1 MSSQDPPKQSPPP
14 RRHTTGR
21 GMALP
26 QEDFIGALV
35 GDVRIST
42 MVHES
47 ETGLVLLGT
56 QEGIGRLAAVKLLP
70 RSGKEKKAA
79 DRLILKN
86 AQVLSQLRHANIVT
100 LYDVGLYQRQYPY
113 LVMEY
118 ISGGSLQTLLEDH
131 GPLSPLRALGILQQI
146 AHGLEDVHNLNLLH
160 QNLSLENILMEELAG
175 SGHDLAKLSNFG
187 LSSHAATEVDTN
199 GYPVRLDRVPYMT
212 PEEGMGANYNKLSDL
227 YVCGV
232 LLYQMLT
239 CKFPYRALSLPEVWD
254 EIVSRR
260 PVPLAEANAEL
271 ASVPHLQKFMD
282 MVMSRNPATRPQSA
296 RLLRLMTGQLM
307 AQIQQHLTARPG
319 RGSFPVLNTIDRL
332 PAITLQPGETLG
344 QSAAGPPIKPP
355 PMLNPRR
362 VAPRSEKPAAL
373 TIQPSPTASQA
384 PTRPDPAF
392 TAQTI
397 SNDVQGISTDEVVVQ
412 SGRAQGQPPNLDSAA
427 RARRFEAFDL
437 EHIQWMTPT
446 PTRLTNAQ
454 DMPYMVLI
462 VHNPRNEALP
472 PGLTTRL
479 RLLLGA
485 TLDLN
490 TVVIVFQ
497 PTNKPYA
504 WLSYLSACAREHD
517 LCMGL
522 SFGRR
527 FDSTRRRPA
536 PYTVRMALQGAQ
548 RAEGGTLVAARHAVD
563 VLSVGDVFSPID
575 ARLAGRYA
583 SFMVY
588 GER

>member
-1 MSSQDPPKQSPPP
+1 MSRQDPPKQSPPP

-21 GMALP
+21 GVALP

-42 MVHES
+42 VVHES

-70 RSGKEKKAA
+70 RRGQEKKAA

-118 ISGGSLQTLLEDH
+118 IAGGSLQTLLEEH
-131 GPLSPLRALGILQQI
+131 RPLSPLRALGILQQI
-146 AHGLEDVHNLNLLH
+146 AHGLEDVHNRNLLH

-187 LSSHAATEVDTN
+187 LSSHAATEVDAN

-212 PEEGMGANYNKLSDL
+212 PEEGMGANYNHLSDL

-260 PVPLAEANAEL
+260 PVPLAEANANL
-271 ASVPHLQKFMD
+271 ASLPNLQKFMD
-282 MVMSRNPATRPQSA
+282 MIMSRNPATRPQNA

-332 PAITLQPGETLG
+332 PAITLQPGETLS
-344 QSAAGPPIKPP
+344 QKAAGPQLTPS
-355 PMLNPRR
+355 PMRQEEQPSL
-362 VAPRSEKPAAL
+362 K
-373 TIQPSPTASQA
+373 IQPSPSPSQA
-384 PTRPDPAF
+384 PTRPDPIF
-392 TAQTI
+392 TAQTLPDESPGAI
-397 SNDVQGISTDEVVVQ
+397 AEGLKVQLEG
-412 SGRAQGQPPNLDSAA
+412 APGQTPKPSSAA
-427 RARRFEAFDL
+427 RARQFEAFDL

-446 PTRLTNAQ
+446 PTRLSSAQ

-462 VHNPRNEALP
+462 VHNPINDAVP

-504 WLSYLSACAREHD
+504 WLSYLSDCAREHH

-527 FDSTRRRPA
+527 FDSTRRKPA
-536 PYTVRMALQGAQ
+536 PYTVRMALQAAQ

-563 VLSVGDVFSPID
+563 VLSVGDIFSPID
-575 ARLAGRYA
+575 TRLAGRYA